1 MQCWEPLYRSRRL
14 QIDFSR
20 NFFFFFFFF
29 NIRPPRCRDHFR
41 SVIMAGS
48 SGVRQWLHRKEK
60 KNLMREDK
68 RLGPTLI
75 PHNHF
80 DFDFFLLLPFLL
92 SRIIDG
98 RTTSITFLTLKITPP
113 PSIPPSPACSGLSLF
128 THWFLISFF
137 FFFFYILGG
146 EHTKFCSFFFSLFFF
161 NFHHQLVVMKSW
173 TVVVLDEWCPSIR
186 VRATER

>member
-1 MQCWEPLYRSRRL
+1 MLRAFISFQTAADWLFKE
-14 QIDFSR
+14 
-20 NFFFFFFFF
+20 FFLLLLFL

-41 SVIMAGS
+41 SVMAGS
-48 SGVRQWLHRKEK
+48 SGVRQRLHRKEK
-60 KNLMREDK
+60 KTLMREDK

-75 PHNHF
+75 PHHF

-98 RTTSITFLTLKITPP
+98 RTPSITFLTLKITPP